1 MSNSI
6 DINDSLGTYHD
17 FHALTRLRGQ
27 VNEKPQGA
35 LKQTAQQFE
44 AYFLQEMMR
53 SMRKTVEKSDL
64 VEQGTVEFYE
74 EMMDKEF
81 AMLMAKNG
89 GIGLAQTLE
98 AQIQRLKAP
107 PSGGNESSGQGY
119 PLNRPD
125 TPMSI
130 KPGAAQAY
138 ELMRKELP

>member
-1 MSNSI
+1 MSNSLEI
-6 DINDSLGTYHD
+6 SDGLGTYHD
-17 FHALTRLRGQ
+17 FQALTRLRGQ

-44 AYFLQEMMR
+44 AYFLQEMMK

-89 GIGLAQTLE
+89 GIGLAKTLE
-98 AQIQRLKAP
+98 AQIQRLKESPAAADV
-107 PSGGNESSGQGY
+107 SGKGF

>member
-1 MSNSI
+1 MSNSLE
-6 DINDSLGTYHD
+6 INDGLGTYHD
-17 FHALTRLRGQ
+17 FQALSRLRGQ

-44 AYFLQEMMR
+44 AYFLQEMMK

-89 GIGLAQTLE
+89 GIGLAKTLE
-98 AQIQRLKAP
+98 AQIQRLKESPAAADA
-107 PSGGNESSGQGY
+107 SGKGF

>member
-1 MSNSI
+1 MSSSL
-6 DINDSLGTYHD
+6 DIKDSLGTYHD
-17 FHALTRLRGQ
+17 FQALTRLRGQ

-44 AYFLQEMMR
+44 AYFIQEMMK

-89 GIGLAQTLE
+89 GIGLAKTLE
-98 AQIQRLKAP
+98 AQIQRLKESPVATD
-107 PSGGNESSGQGY
+107 PSGKGF
-119 PLNRPD
+119 PLNRPE